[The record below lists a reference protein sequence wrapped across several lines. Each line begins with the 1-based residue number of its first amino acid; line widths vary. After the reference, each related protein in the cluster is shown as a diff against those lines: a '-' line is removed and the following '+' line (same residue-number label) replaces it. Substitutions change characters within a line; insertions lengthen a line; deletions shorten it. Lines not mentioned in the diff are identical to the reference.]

1 MVGVHEW
8 VVRGNG
14 RRKLGALALGRSPR
28 RVDRGRRLVAV
39 AVVVVAAAAVAVAR
53 IGGHCDEGTEIEDHR
68 VARTQLALYLVCP
81 ETTAQKCE
89 SAEG

>member
-39 AVVVVAAAAVAVAR
+39 AVVVVAVAVAR
-53 IGGHCDEGTEIEDHR
+53 IGGYRDEGTEIEDHR